1 MKNKL
6 DIYLDYA
13 LNELLKNTDY
23 RFFDGRGKKYVA
35 VFTPRLKQLGG
46 TLGYVYDKKEVEEWE
61 QTIGFGG
68 VWDTKYLQ
76 DVYGLTWLEAKGV
89 IEKYVHTLATKVLG
103 EWE

>member
-23 RFFDGRGKKYVA
+23 RFFDERGKKYVA

-76 DVYGLTWLEAKGV
+76 DVYGLTWSESEEVVKD
-89 IEKYVHTLATKVLG
+89 YVRILSQKILG
-103 EWE
+103 EW